1 MKGPLVNTPTLPP
14 IAPPYLPSGP
24 GRFISL
30 RTKFV
35 VFFSLILVL
44 TCAGMSWYFI
54 HSKRLAM
61 TEQVRNLGVIL
72 VKNLAHNVR
81 YGIIIEERVMLEQ
94 FIAGVLG
101 VEEVVYVRITGADGQ
116 VLAEKSKG
124 TLTSPL
130 GALRSSE
137 RPFYPSP

>member
-1 MKGPLVNTPTLPP
+1 MNTPTLPP
-14 IAPPYLPSGP
+14 SPPYLPERS
-24 GRFISL
+24 RTFISL

-72 VKNLAHNVR
+72 VK
-81 YGIIIEERVMLEQ
+81 ISP
-94 FIAGVLG
+94 
-101 VEEVVYVRITGADGQ
+101 T
-116 VLAEKSKG
+116 
-124 TLTSPL
+124 TS
-130 GALRSSE
+130 ATASSSRNE
-137 RPFYPSP
+137 